1 MLGESTES
9 NFLKNYP
16 TINRTYFQGSETNT
30 PESIENIFKVAEK
43 KIDLNQS
50 NIAQNLEDIFKK
62 AEKNKKKFNDIES
75 I

>member
-43 KIDLNQS
+43 KIDLNQL
-50 NIAQNLEDIFKK
+50 NMIYLKKLEKI
-62 AEKNKKKFNDIES
+62 EKNLMI
-75 I
+75 